1 MSSNPSCGQGP
12 RPRQRAAALAGL
24 TLCAA
29 ACLPAQAALVD
40 RGGGMIYDTVLDIT
54 WLADANQ
61 AQTSGFDADGRMSWA
76 AANTWAADLQHGGFS
91 DWRLPTLRPIGSSF
105 DYVISCDATTDRG
118 FAKTTTDGSDGGWRD
133 ASGAPVSEL
142 GHMYYVNL
150 ANLSGCFNG
159 AQPGVIGLF
168 DDPSNP
174 NDESLFVNL
183 QAFPYWTD
191 KAYEPAPALDA
202 WAFSMITGNQISSFQ
217 SSERYAW
224 AVRDGDVL
232 PIPTPATLG
241 LVALGLAAL
250 GSRRRQFRAPPPVPS
265 PGTCRPR

>member
-1 MSSNPSCGQGP
+1 MSFDPSCGPGPTARQG
-12 RPRQRAAALAGL
+12 ASTLAALA
-24 TLCAA
+24 LCAA
-29 ACLPAQAALVD
+29 ACLPVQAALVD
-40 RGGGMIYDTVLDIT
+40 RGGGMVYDTVLDIT

-61 AQTSGFDADGRMSWA
+61 AQTSGYDADGRMPWVDAVAWA
-76 AANTWAADLQHGGFS
+76 SGLVHGGFS

-105 DYVISCDATTDRG
+105 DHLLSCDASTDRG

-150 ANLSGCFNG
+150 ANQSGCFNG
-159 AQPGVIGLF
+159 PQPGVIGLF

-183 QAFPYWTD
+183 QAFVYWND

-217 SSERYAW
+217 STERYAW
-224 AVRDGDVL
+224 AVRDGDVR
-232 PIPTPATLG
+232 PVPAPATLG
-241 LVALGLAAL
+241 LLALGLAAL
-250 GSRRRQFRAPPPVPS
+250 GFRRGRA
-265 PGTCRPR
+265 